1 MGAALKQISLFSLF
15 SLAHVFVPKFD
26 LLKYDGV
33 SPPLPIFF
41 LVSRSVRPFM
51 EKQTCNLNC
60 NESEFRMARAV

>member
-41 LVSRSVRPFM
+41 SRVSERTALHG
-51 EKQTCNLNC
+51 KANL
-60 NESEFRMARAV
+60 